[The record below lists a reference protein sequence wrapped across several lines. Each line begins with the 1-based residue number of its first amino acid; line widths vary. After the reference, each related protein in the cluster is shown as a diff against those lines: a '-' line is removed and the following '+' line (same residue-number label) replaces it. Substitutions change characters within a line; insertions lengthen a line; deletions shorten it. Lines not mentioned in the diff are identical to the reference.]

1 MAEQKTNSEEW
12 ETLMRILILAF
23 WAAELVALAVY
34 IRSCWPHRT
43 RASFF
48 IKLVCSGIFLAYGI
62 TLAVLVKRGVNVSF
76 LHDLDT
82 SELSAG
88 AGTFMQFPTGGLTAR
103 VVHLIIAALAYGFI
117 GDFFLGLAHQ
127 IGRSVDPQG
136 EADDELRAQVKN
148 RKTAAN
154 ALGVL
159 SFILGHVLYCVAF
172 GRALYGYELYIRW
185 WSVLLLLLPLIVYL
199 FMGLQ
204 LKLGKQLLP
213 LGIYFLAVS
222 IMFAM
227 AMTLGIQ
234 LWPYSRLFSI
244 CLMAGGLFFVAADL
258 GLAVESYGGERWKRF
273 PLRAARQVEYFTG
286 QMLLATTILFFYTV

>member
-1 MAEQKTNSEEW
+1 
-12 ETLMRILILAF
+12 MRLLILAF
-23 WAAELVALAVY
+23 WVAELVALAIY
-34 IRSCWPHRT
+34 IRSCWPKRT

-48 IKLVCSGIFLAYGI
+48 IKLITAGIFLAYGI

-127 IGRSVDPQG
+127 IGNGSGTQSEEDAALQ
-136 EADDELRAQVKN
+136 AQIRN

-159 SFILGHVLYCVAF
+159 AFILGHALYCVAF
-172 GRALYGYELYIRW
+172 GRAIYGYEFYIRW
-185 WSVLLLLLPLIVYL
+185 YSVVLFLLPLVVYL

-204 LKLGKQLLP
+204 LKLGKTLIP

-222 IMFAM
+222 AMFGL

-234 LWPYSRLFSI
+234 LWPFSRLFSL
-244 CLMAGGLFFVAADL
+244 CLMAGGLFFVCADL
-258 GLAVESYGGERWKRF
+258 GLALESYGGERWKKF
-273 PLRAARQVEYFTG
+273 PLRAARQFAYFTG